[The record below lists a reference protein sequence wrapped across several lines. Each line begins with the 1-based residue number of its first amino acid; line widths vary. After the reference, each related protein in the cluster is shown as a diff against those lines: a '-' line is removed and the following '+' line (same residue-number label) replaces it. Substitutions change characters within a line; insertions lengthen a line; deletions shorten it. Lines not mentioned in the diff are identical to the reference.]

1 MTKRVNINN
10 AKYEASFGIIEQIFP
25 CVGVEFAFAGRSNVG
40 KSSLINKVLNRKSLA
55 RVSGMPGKTAT
66 INFYRL
72 DDIRF
77 VDLPGYGYAKV
88 AKNEKSR
95 FSELINGYFE
105 DERQLE
111 LVFLLLDMRHLP
123 NEDDKYMAAYLMEN
137 EIPFVAVLT
146 KCDKLT
152 KAQREDMLSKIP
164 LALNCDEA
172 LTTIPFSAVTGEG
185 TLAIKNI
192 IDEIV
197 SED

>member
-1 MTKRVNINN
+1 MNINN
-10 AKYEASFGIIEQIFP
+10 AKYEASFGVIEQILP
-25 CVGVEFAFAGRSNVG
+25 CEGPEFAFAGRSNVG

-72 DDIRF
+72 DNIRF

-95 FSELINGYFE
+95 FSDLINGYFE
-105 DERQLE
+105 EERELE

-123 NEDDKYMAAYLMEN
+123 NEDDKYMAAYLIEN
-137 EIPFVAVLT
+137 EIPFVAILT

-152 KAQREDMLSKIP
+152 
-164 LALNCDEA
+164 
-172 LTTIPFSAVTGEG
+172 
-185 TLAIKNI
+185 
-192 IDEIV
+192 
-197 SED
+197 